1 MKARYGPENARR
13 ANCAYRSCA
22 ICPSCHSA
30 AGWSLAIADI
40 QKYSSRHSAPTQG
53 AYASSRTWG
62 GMRWTRRCW
71 RRAAP
76 KRTAKSCGPGA
87 PRSGAKLSS
96 DSKGRAR
103 ATVANGMVH
112 RGEHGV
118 SRNPSRREGRSVSV
132 CTCGHR
138 ARANSFCAAAPG
150 AAATRSSLHPLVPQ
164 RVTTKQISDANTPRE
179 R

>member
-1 MKARYGPENARR
+1 MGLRMHDGQIAHIDHAQFARR
-13 ANCAYRSCA
+13 AILPQVGLLQLLIFRSILLVIPPRHKGRTRRHERGAECGGREG
-22 ICPSCHSA
+22 
-30 AGWSLAIADI
+30 AGDVQHQSGRRSRVVLAPRGLAP
-40 QKYSSRHSAPTQG
+40 SSR
-53 AYASSRTWG
+53 RTPKVVRG
-62 GMRWTRRCW
+62 RRWQTGW
-71 RRAAP
+71 F
-76 KRTAKSCGPGA
+76 TE
-87 PRSGAKLSS
+87 
-96 DSKGRAR
+96 
-103 ATVANGMVH
+103 
-112 RGEHGV
+112 EHGV